1 VILDRLRSR
10 PRSTPIDVPPRIP
23 KKPQT
28 RPRHLALPRCRLP
41 RRTVCSP
48 RRIWEAPHAESTP
61 KRLVLVSGSTT
72 LTLDKDAGRVSLQ
85 RKFAFWKLKPVDA
98 ALEDIVSVT
107 VDKSVDRTSGVEM
120 YSTMLVTR
128 AGAGWVLSA
137 NDKDQ
142 AEKNA
147 AAIRG
152 FVELQP

>member
-1 VILDRLRSR
+1 MSI
-10 PRSTPIDVPPRIP
+10 T
-23 KKPQT
+23 
-28 RPRHLALPRCRLP
+28 
-41 RRTVCSP
+41 
-48 RRIWEAPHAESTP
+48 ESTP

-72 LTLDKDAGRVSLQ
+72 LTLDKDARRASLQ
-85 RKFAFWKLKPVDA
+85 RKFAFWKLKPVDT